1 MNNVVLN
8 DAMEDVAA
16 NEAKFTI
23 DGRSGTLN
31 ESPVV
36 GLVVRSILVGVV
48 KVSDRNYNKSAR
60 EFSKVESW
68 ESYRSSG
75 SSTGKA
81 GHMQAER

>member
-48 KVSDRNYNKSAR
+48 KVSDRNYNK
-60 EFSKVESW
+60 
-68 ESYRSSG
+68 
-75 SSTGKA
+75 
-81 GHMQAER
+81 

>member
-1 MNNVVLN
+1 MRLSHVSFSSSMYRTDNVREHVMNNVVLN

-23 DGRSGTLN
+23 DGRSGTLD

-48 KVSDRNYNKSAR
+48 KVSDRNYNK
-60 EFSKVESW
+60 
-68 ESYRSSG
+68 
-75 SSTGKA
+75 
-81 GHMQAER
+81 